1 MGIKREATVEE
12 AVISARR
19 RKRHRTLELN
29 EIEEE
34 LLAVKEKMRSNAED
48 VALWKRKS
56 DFKPTFSTQETWMLI
71 RDTKSTCNWE
81 KGIWFSQAS
90 PKFDFITWLA
100 KLDRLSTIDRVS
112 RWTQGIDETCVLCKN
127 AVETWN
133 HLFYECSYSGQVWEY
148 LVRGI
153 LRSEYTNIWSEI
165 VDLISTGRREKNKNG
180 ATEEEEL
187 ESYFQRLSVDLCNKW
202 DILNASLTEFLFTW
216 RAKRACIVPDHVVQP
231 KELDTWWAIALFR
244 GQSALVKLKRSRRE
258 LLTVAMLLA
267 GVHSRYQSE
276 SHGVDRLEDLRSFMV
291 EGGYVR
297 EMIVH
302 HRPRGFVQAE
312 QNDFEMLA
320 KGPVVVAFDVFQATK
335 TNSGRTGTWD
345 KESSVLQRPSVR
357 CVSIRDL
364 RGTAWFCTGKV
375 YK

>member
-1 MGIKREATVEE
+1 
-12 AVISARR
+12 
-19 RKRHRTLELN
+19 
-29 EIEEE
+29 
-34 LLAVKEKMRSNAED
+34 
-48 VALWKRKS
+48 
-56 DFKPTFSTQETWMLI
+56 
-71 RDTKSTCNWE
+71 
-81 KGIWFSQAS
+81 
-90 PKFDFITWLA
+90 
-100 KLDRLSTIDRVS
+100 
-112 RWTQGIDETCVLCKN
+112 
-127 AVETWN
+127 
-133 HLFYECSYSGQVWEY
+133 
-148 LVRGI
+148 
-153 LRSEYTNIWSEI
+153 
-165 VDLISTGRREKNKNG
+165 
-180 ATEEEEL
+180 
-187 ESYFQRLSVDLCNKW
+187 
-202 DILNASLTEFLFTW
+202 
-216 RAKRACIVPDHVVQP
+216 
-231 KELDTWWAIALFR
+231 
-244 GQSALVKLKRSRRE
+244 
-258 LLTVAMLLA
+258 MLLA